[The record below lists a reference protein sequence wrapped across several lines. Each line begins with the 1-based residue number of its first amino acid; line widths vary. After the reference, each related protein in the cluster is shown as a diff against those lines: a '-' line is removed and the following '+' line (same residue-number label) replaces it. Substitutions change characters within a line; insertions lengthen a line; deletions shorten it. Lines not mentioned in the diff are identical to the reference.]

1 MCYYTPVPIY
11 SHLGLIITTNILLK
25 EFLATIKT
33 TSSLNY
39 QIECCITNELKQLA
53 LFDLFIKKTLK

>member
-11 SHLGLIITTNILLK
+11 AHLGLIIITNILLK
-25 EFLATIKT
+25 ELLAAVKT

-39 QIECCITNELKQLA
+39 RIEYSIRNELKQLA